1 MPASLINNSMK
12 MLHIAFGNDDFQ
24 LDFRVRGT
32 DLARRWTSKVRVAQR
47 LGYSIDQPD
56 RFYGFETLAMD
67 KQHAIDHI
75 NQQIDIINQYQPI
88 IDQHVTD
95 VNDQDTLNYLHHVFE
110 IYHGLLDQQHHEF
123 WKQAPE
129 PVHQALARLNTAVH
143 RCESVSRGHA
153 RRAVITYYGLPK
165 KHSLLDR
172 DYDVMERDWK
182 FGTVHL
188 CYVEIGKTLLDLS
201 QDDDHYISEDAFKPW
216 HHYSADFVIQFND
229 SDSHSVQNKEN
240 QMWRYYDQHQDYF
253 QTRGFHREHPAL
265 KMGIFPVADLMTD
278 QDRGTIIEQLR
289 SRQWISDVR
298 FS

>member
-1 MPASLINNSMK
+1 MK

-110 IYHGLLDQQHHEF
+110 IYHGLLDQQHHAF

-129 PVHQALARLNTAVH
+129 PVRQALARLNTAVH
-143 RCESVSRGHA
+143 RCESVSRGHT

-201 QDDDHYISEDAFKPW
+201 QDDDHHISEDAFKPW